1 MVIAMLILTILAA
14 SFFLQEAILFC
25 NSKQH
30 QALTDCRNHFL
41 ELLQKANGILAKAN
55 DKYINNNCHDVLN
68 TSIIKQIIVANIL
81 PSLNNTAQNQN
92 FQAPTQNVDWNWNT
106 ADTVKSEYKQVS
118 VFCMPVRLPSL
129 VWYQWCIW

>member
-1 MVIAMLILTILAA
+1 MLQQQTTSDTEKA
-14 SFFLQEAILFC
+14 
-25 NSKQH
+25 
-30 QALTDCRNHFL
+30 QAHLTDCRNHSL
-41 ELLQKANGILAKAN
+41 ELLQKTNGILAKAN
-55 DKYINNNCHDVLN
+55 DKYINNNCPDVLN
-68 TSIIKQIIVANIL
+68 TSKIKQMIVANIL

-106 ADTVKSEYKQVS
+106 SDTVKSEYKQVS